1 LRLAPR
7 RNSEE
12 TVTYLN
18 QKFIMQY
25 LAQDLIL
32 LALNPQTGK
41 TRFSWYSALDYG
53 LVGSL
58 LLDLVLQGKLEIDND
73 NRVIGAIRA
82 SHGQAT
88 AGNTGNEF
96 LDQRLNEV
104 LASSRPRTARF
115 WVTRW
120 RRRYRGIQTIVLQN
134 LVDLGVLERQ
144 EQRILGLFPTQ
155 RYFLRDESIQREI
168 VQQVRA
174 AVLEDIGLDSRM
186 AALISLMQA
195 SHLTDAVFRPEE
207 RPEAQP
213 LRYLRS
219 SARIKAIAR
228 EELVGKAV
236 SKAIFTVQAATTVGA
251 INGG

>member
-1 LRLAPR
+1 
-7 RNSEE
+7 
-12 TVTYLN
+12 
-18 QKFIMQY
+18 MQY

-73 NRVIGAIRA
+73 NRVIGAT
-82 SHGQAT
+82 S
-88 AGNTGNEF
+88 GNTGNEF
-96 LDQRLNEV
+96 LNQRLSEV

-155 RYFLRDESIQREI
+155 RYFLIDESIQREI

-174 AVLEDIGLDSRM
+174 AVLEGIGLDSRM

-207 RPEAQP
+207 R
-213 LRYLRS
+213 LTVRS
-219 SARIKAIAR
+219 RIRAVS
-228 EELVGKAV
+228 EGELVGQAV
-236 SKAIFTVQAATTVGA
+236 SKAIFTVQAATIVGT
-251 INGG
+251 INVR

>member
-1 LRLAPR
+1 
-7 RNSEE
+7 
-12 TVTYLN
+12 
-18 QKFIMQY
+18 MQY
-25 LAQDLIL
+25 LSQDLIL

-41 TRFSWYSALDYG
+41 TRFSFYAALEYG

-58 LLDLVLQGKLEIDND
+58 LLDLILQGKLEIDND
-73 NRVIGAIRA
+73 NRAIDA
-82 SHGQAT
+82 N
-88 AGNTGNEF
+88 AGNTGDEF
-96 LDQRLNEV
+96 LDRHLNEV

-120 RRRYRGIQTIVLQN
+120 RRRYRWFQPIVLQN

-155 RYFLRDESIQREI
+155 RYFLTDESIQREI

-174 AVLEDIGLDSRM
+174 AVLEGTGLDSRM

-207 RPEAQP
+207 LPEA
-213 LRYLRS
+213 RS
-219 SARIKAIAR
+219 RIKAIAR
-228 EELVGKAV
+228 EELVGQAV
-236 SKAIFTVQAATTVGA
+236 SKAIFTVQAAATLSA
-251 INGG
+251 INSG

>member
-1 LRLAPR
+1 
-7 RNSEE
+7 
-12 TVTYLN
+12 
-18 QKFIMQY
+18 MQY
-25 LAQDLIL
+25 LSQDLIL

-41 TRFSWYSALDYG
+41 TRFSWYAALDYG

-73 NRVIGAIRA
+73 NRVIGAIIALRNSA
-82 SHGQAT
+82 GT

-96 LDQRLNEV
+96 SDQCLSEV

-120 RRRYRGIQTIVLQN
+120 RRRYLGIQTIVLQS

-155 RYFLRDESIQREI
+155 RYFLTDESIQREI

-174 AVLEDIGLDSRM
+174 AVLEGIGLDSRM

-195 SHLTDAVFRPEE
+195 SHLTDAMFRPEE
-207 RPEAQP
+207 RSEA
-213 LRYLRS
+213 RS
-219 SARIKAIAR
+219 RIKAIA
-228 EELVGKAV
+228 EGELVGKAV
-236 SKAIFTVQAATTVGA
+236 SKAIFTIQAAMLVGA
-251 INGG
+251 INRG

>member
-1 LRLAPR
+1 
-7 RNSEE
+7 
-12 TVTYLN
+12 
-18 QKFIMQY
+18 MQY
-25 LAQDLIL
+25 LLQDLIL

-73 NRVIGAIRA
+73 NRVIGAI
-82 SHGQAT
+82 

-96 LDQRLNEV
+96 LDQRLSEV

-115 WVTRW
+115 WVTHW
-120 RRRYRGIQTIVLQN
+120 RRRYLGIQTIVLQN

-144 EQRILGLFPTQ
+144 EQRMLGLFPTQ
-155 RYFLRDESIQREI
+155 RYFLTDESIQREI
-168 VQQVRA
+168 IQQVRA
-174 AVLEDIGLDSRM
+174 AVLEGIGLDSRM

-207 RPEAQP
+207 RPEA
-213 LRYLRS
+213 RS
-219 SARIKAIAR
+219 RMKAIAR
-228 EELVGKAV
+228 EELVGQAV
-236 SKAIFTVQAATTVGA
+236 SKAILTVQAATTLGA

>member
-1 LRLAPR
+1 
-7 RNSEE
+7 
-12 TVTYLN
+12 
-18 QKFIMQY
+18 MQY
-25 LAQDLIL
+25 LSQDLIL

-41 TRFSWYSALDYG
+41 IRFSWYSALDYG

-73 NRVIGAIRA
+73 NRVIGAISALRNSA
-82 SHGQAT
+82 GT

-96 LDQRLNEV
+96 LDQRLSEV
-104 LASSRPRTARF
+104 LASSRPQTARF

-120 RRRYRGIQTIVLQN
+120 RRRYRWFQPIVLQN

-155 RYFLRDESIQREI
+155 RYFLTDESIQHEI

-174 AVLEDIGLDSRM
+174 AVLEGAGLDSRT

-195 SHLTDAVFRPEE
+195 SHLTDAVFRLEE
-207 RPEAQP
+207 RPEA
-213 LRYLRS
+213 RS
-219 SARIKAIAR
+219 RMRAIS
-228 EELVGKAV
+228 EGELVGKAV
-236 SKAIFTVQAATTVGA
+236 SKAIFTIQAATLLGA
-251 INGG
+251 VNVR

>member
-1 LRLAPR
+1 
-7 RNSEE
+7 
-12 TVTYLN
+12 
-18 QKFIMQY
+18 MQY
-25 LAQDLIL
+25 LSQDLIL

-58 LLDLVLQGKLEIDND
+58 LLDLVLQGKLEIDN
-73 NRVIGAIRA
+73 NNHVIGAIRA

-96 LDQRLNEV
+96 LDQRLSEV

-120 RRRYRGIQTIVLQN
+120 RRRYLGIQTIVLQN

-144 EQRILGLFPTQ
+144 EQRILGLFPMQ
-155 RYFLRDESIQREI
+155 RYFLTDESIQREI

-174 AVLEDIGLDSRM
+174 AVLEGIGLDFRM

-207 RPEAQP
+207 RPEA
-213 LRYLRS
+213 RS
-219 SARIKAIAR
+219 RIKAIA
-228 EELVGKAV
+228 EGELVGKAV
-236 SKAIFTVQAATTVGA
+236 SKAIFIVQAAATLGA

>member
-1 LRLAPR
+1 
-7 RNSEE
+7 
-12 TVTYLN
+12 
-18 QKFIMQY
+18 MQY
-25 LAQDLIL
+25 LSQDLIL
-32 LALNPQTGK
+32 LALNRQTGK

-73 NRVIGAIRA
+73 NRVIGAI
-82 SHGQAT
+82 

-96 LDQRLNEV
+96 LDQRLSEV

-115 WVTRW
+115 WVTHW
-120 RRRYRGIQTIVLQN
+120 RRRYQGIQTIVFQN
-134 LVDLGVLERQ
+134 LVDLSVLERQ

-155 RYFLRDESIQREI
+155 RYFLTDESIQREI

-174 AVLEDIGLDSRM
+174 AVLEGIGLDSRM

-207 RPEAQP
+207 RPEA
-213 LRYLRS
+213 RS
-219 SARIKAIAR
+219 RIKAIAR
-228 EELVGKAV
+228 EELVGQAV
-236 SKAIFTVQAATTVGA
+236 SKAILTIQATTLGA

>member
-1 LRLAPR
+1 
-7 RNSEE
+7 
-12 TVTYLN
+12 
-18 QKFIMQY
+18 MQY
-25 LAQDLIL
+25 LSQDLIL

-41 TRFSWYSALDYG
+41 TRFSWYAALDYG

-73 NRVIGAIRA
+73 NRVIGALRA
-82 SHGQAT
+82 LHGQAT

-96 LDQRLNEV
+96 LNQRLSEV
-104 LASSRPRTARF
+104 LASSRPQTARF

-155 RYFLRDESIQREI
+155 QYFLTDESMQREI

-174 AVLEDIGLDSRM
+174 AVLEGTGLDSRM

-207 RPEAQP
+207 RPEA
-213 LRYLRS
+213 RS
-219 SARIKAIAR
+219 RIKAITR

-236 SKAIFTVQAATTVGA
+236 SKAIFTIQAATLVGA
-251 INGG
+251 INRG

>member
-1 LRLAPR
+1 
-7 RNSEE
+7 
-12 TVTYLN
+12 
-18 QKFIMQY
+18 MQY
-25 LAQDLIL
+25 LSQDLIL

-58 LLDLVLQGKLEIDND
+58 LLDLVLQGKLEIDDD
-73 NRVIGAIRA
+73 NRVIGAI
-82 SHGQAT
+82 S
-88 AGNTGNEF
+88 GNTGNEF
-96 LDQRLNEV
+96 LDQRLSEV
-104 LASSRPRTARF
+104 LASTRPRTARF

-120 RRRYRGIQTIVLQN
+120 RRRYRGIQTVVLQN
-134 LVDLGVLERQ
+134 LIDLGVLERQ

-155 RYFLRDESIQREI
+155 RYFLTDEFIQREI

-174 AVLEDIGLDSRM
+174 AVLEGIGLDSRM

-207 RPEAQP
+207 RPEA
-213 LRYLRS
+213 RS
-219 SARIKAIAR
+219 RIKAIAI
-228 EELVGKAV
+228 EELVGQAI
-236 SKAIFTVQAATTVGA
+236 SKAIFTIQATTLGA

>member
-1 LRLAPR
+1 
-7 RNSEE
+7 
-12 TVTYLN
+12 
-18 QKFIMQY
+18 MQY
-25 LAQDLIL
+25 LSQDLIL
-32 LALNPQTGK
+32 LALNPETGK
-41 TRFSWYSALDYG
+41 TRFSFYSALDYG

-58 LLDLVLQGKLEIDND
+58 LLELVLQGKLEIDND
-73 NRVIGAIRA
+73 NRAIGAI
-82 SHGQAT
+82 
-88 AGNTGNEF
+88 AGSTGDEF

-115 WVTRW
+115 WVTHW
-120 RRRYRGIQTIVLQN
+120 RRRYRRFQTIVLQN
-134 LVDLGVLERQ
+134 LVDLSVLERQ

-174 AVLEDIGLDSRM
+174 AVLEGIGLDSRM

-195 SHLTDAVFRPEE
+195 SHLIDAAFGPEE
-207 RPEAQP
+207 RPEV
-213 LRYLRS
+213 RS
-219 SARIKAIAR
+219 RIKAIAR

-236 SKAIFTVQAATTVGA
+236 SKAIFTVQAATTLGA

>member
-1 LRLAPR
+1 
-7 RNSEE
+7 
-12 TVTYLN
+12 
-18 QKFIMQY
+18 MQY
-25 LAQDLIL
+25 LSQDLIL
-32 LALNPQTGK
+32 LSLNPQTGK

-73 NRVIGAIRA
+73 NHVIGAI
-82 SHGQAT
+82 

-120 RRRYRGIQTIVLQN
+120 RRRYLGIQTIVLQS
-134 LVDLGVLERQ
+134 LVDLGVLEQQ
-144 EQRILGLFPTQ
+144 EQRILGLLPKQ
-155 RYFLRDESIQREI
+155 LYFLTDESIQREI

-174 AVLEDIGLDSRM
+174 AVLEGIGLDSRM

-207 RPEAQP
+207 RPEA
-213 LRYLRS
+213 
-219 SARIKAIAR
+219 RIRAIA
-228 EELVGKAV
+228 EGELVGKAV
-236 SKAIFTVQAATTVGA
+236 SKAIFTIQAATLLGA
-251 INGG
+251 IINVR

>member
-1 LRLAPR
+1 
-7 RNSEE
+7 
-12 TVTYLN
+12 
-18 QKFIMQY
+18 MQY
-25 LAQDLIL
+25 LSQDLIL
-32 LALNPQTGK
+32 LALNPETGK

-120 RRRYRGIQTIVLQN
+120 RRRYLGIQTIVLQN

-144 EQRILGLFPTQ
+144 AQRILGLFPTQ
-155 RYFLRDESIQREI
+155 RYFLTNEAIQREI

-174 AVLEDIGLDSRM
+174 AVLEGIGLDSRM

-195 SHLTDAVFRPEE
+195 SHLTAAVFRPEE
-207 RPEAQP
+207 RPEA
-213 LRYLRS
+213 RS
-219 SARIKAIAR
+219 RIRAIA
-228 EELVGKAV
+228 EGELVGKAV
-236 SKAIFTVQAATTVGA
+236 SKAIFIIQAAATLGA

>member
-1 LRLAPR
+1 
-7 RNSEE
+7 
-12 TVTYLN
+12 
-18 QKFIMQY
+18 MQY
-25 LAQDLIL
+25 LSQDLVL

-41 TRFSWYSALDYG
+41 TRFSWYAALEYG

-58 LLDLVLQGKLEIDND
+58 LLDLVLRDKLEIDDD
-73 NRVIGAIRA
+73 NRVIGAIHA

-88 AGNTGNEF
+88 AGNTGDEF
-96 LDQRLNEV
+96 LDRHLNEV

-115 WVTRW
+115 WITRW
-120 RRRYRGIQTIVLQN
+120 RRRYRWFQPIVLQN

-155 RYFLRDESIQREI
+155 RYFLTDESIQREI

-174 AVLEDIGLDSRM
+174 AVLAGTGLNSRM

-195 SHLTDAVFRPEE
+195 SHLTDSVFRPEE
-207 RPEAQP
+207 RTEA
-213 LRYLRS
+213 RS
-219 SARIKAIAR
+219 RIKAIA
-228 EELVGKAV
+228 EGELVGKAV
-236 SKAIFTVQAATTVGA
+236 SKAIFIIQAAATLGA

>member
-1 LRLAPR
+1 
-7 RNSEE
+7 
-12 TVTYLN
+12 
-18 QKFIMQY
+18 MQY
-25 LAQDLIL
+25 LLQDLIL

-58 LLDLVLQGKLEIDND
+58 LLDLVLQGKLEINND
-73 NRVIGAIRA
+73 NRMIGAISALRNSA
-82 SHGQAT
+82 GT

-96 LDQRLNEV
+96 LDQRLSEV

-120 RRRYRGIQTIVLQN
+120 RRRYLGIQAIVLQN

-155 RYFLRDESIQREI
+155 RYFLTDESIQREI

-174 AVLEDIGLDSRM
+174 AVLEGIGLDSRM

-207 RPEAQP
+207 RPEA
-213 LRYLRS
+213 RS
-219 SARIKAIAR
+219 RIRAIA
-228 EELVGKAV
+228 EGELVGKAV
-236 SKAIFTVQAATTVGA
+236 SKAIFTIQAATLVGA
-251 INGG
+251 INRG